1 MRKIGAASHG
11 LLQLVKIS
19 LSFELGPDNWS
30 PQYGGR
36 CTYPICYGD
45 IFPTVSEE
53 STIYEDRL
61 YMNFP
66 VCAHDLRSYD
76 ILGDSALKA
85 ANFYM
90 LKDKKRGPLALYRVS
105 TFKLIIIPLDQ
116 FFTCGLN
123 IVRGERTRPVSCL
136 ATARCGSACV
146 TFHTGA
152 IAHQCVVPAIAAGL
166 AFVTLH
172 FGLCAFVHCGHRGR
186 NRF

>member
-1 MRKIGAASHG
+1 M
-11 LLQLVKIS
+11 
-19 LSFELGPDNWS
+19 
-30 PQYGGR
+30 
-36 CTYPICYGD
+36 
-45 IFPTVSEE
+45 SEE

-66 VCAHDLRSYD
+66 LCAHDLRSYD

-136 ATARCGSACV
+136 AAARCGAACV
-146 TFHTGA
+146 TFHAGA
-152 IAHQCVVPAIAAGL
+152 VAHQCVVAAIAAGF
-166 AFVTLH
+166 AFIALH
-172 FGLCAFVHCGHRGR
+172 FGLGAFVHCGHRGR